1 VNLFLYFLYHFFKTL
16 VRLAVRVFYAKITV
30 LQAKRGQFDHP
41 CIVVSN
47 HPATVLDPLNTAIHI
62 RKVVFFLA
70 NASLFK
76 YKISA
81 WILSRLYCIPIERL
95 QDTGGRPLN
104 NEASFEKATLHL
116 TKGGCLY
123 VAPEG
128 TSYVWRRLRKIKTG
142 TARIALIT
150 ESKNNWK
157 LGLSVLPVGL
167 NYADPTQFRTH
178 LLTIFGEPI
187 RVADFRKDWEKD
199 EVDAVQ
205 KLSATIAE
213 KLSSLLL
220 DTTDDDEDT
229 LLNNLEIIAQNE
241 RPLPSP
247 THFLRSQTILTRLKD
262 WRSDQ
267 PGAILKLT
275 EKTKTY
281 LDQLKAFKIS
291 DQAVSGSTTAVKAA
305 GFAILLFPFA
315 AMGFTSHFFPCFIVG
330 QLAGRLNKDIHWE
343 PTYKFLIGL
352 VCYPLIVA
360 LQTWLVFKFSGNVW
374 WTAVYV
380 LSLVPTGLAAE
391 QFLKNGKLLLE
402 KIRWNRLLRT
412 QPAVARDLSTYRA
425 AILEKI
431 ADLSC

>member
-1 VNLFLYFLYHFFKTL
+1 
-16 VRLAVRVFYAKITV
+16 
-30 LQAKRGQFDHP
+30 
-41 CIVVSN
+41 
-47 HPATVLDPLNTAIHI
+47 
-62 RKVVFFLA
+62 
-70 NASLFK
+70 
-76 YKISA
+76 
-81 WILSRLYCIPIERL
+81 
-95 QDTGGRPLN
+95 
-104 NEASFEKATLHL
+104 
-116 TKGGCLY
+116 
-123 VAPEG
+123 
-128 TSYVWRRLRKIKTG
+128 
-142 TARIALIT
+142 
-150 ESKNNWK
+150 
-157 LGLSVLPVGL
+157 LPVGL
-167 NYADPTQFRTH
+167 NYADPTQFRSH

-187 RVADFRKDWEKD
+187 RVADFRQDWEKD
-199 EVDAVQ
+199 EVNAVQ

-220 DTTDDDEDT
+220 DTTDDDEDA

-241 RPLPSP
+241 RTLPSP

-262 WRSDQ
+262 WRSDR
-267 PGAILKLT
+267 PETLLKLT

-281 LDQLKAFKIS
+281 FDQLKALKIS
-291 DQAVSGSTTAVKAA
+291 DQAVSSSTATINTAV
-305 GFAILLFPFA
+305 FFIFLFPFA
-315 AMGFTSHFFPCFIVG
+315 ALGLASHFLPCFIVG

-380 LSLVPTGLAAE
+380 LNLGPTGLAAE
-391 QFLKNGKLLLE
+391 QFLKNGQLLLE

-412 QPAVARDLSTYRA
+412 QPAFATDLSTHRA